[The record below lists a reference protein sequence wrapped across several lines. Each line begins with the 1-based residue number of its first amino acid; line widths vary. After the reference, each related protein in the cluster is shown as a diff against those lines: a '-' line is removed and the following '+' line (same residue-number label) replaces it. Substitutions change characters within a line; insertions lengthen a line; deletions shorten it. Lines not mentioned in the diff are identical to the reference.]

1 MEYALILVLLF
12 GFLPYILNS
21 LKCYQ
26 SDNPGISYIDKSIK
40 TQMFILSKNMVVLFF
55 AACIL
60 FCRNHSSL
68 NFCNKIL
75 VPLKI
80 ATASFIAIKILPNN
94 YSSHFQFAL
103 ESGIKN
109 YKKFSYC
116 YGRFFEILFLVIST
130 ISIGISVLSIQ
141 LYYLIENKYSVSFI
155 QTAKVLQE
163 IQKNIKVVDLDRTKF
178 ILENLNSCAYNSF
191 FLILVGIILTL
202 GFIFICEILYYI
214 EWKDI
219 KTANKNKSGILKV
232 NNDIFKK
239 RQFGIFGAVLLC
251 TDLIITYILYYKV
264 LSAVSY
270 SEIYRFSNIW
280 YYTTK
285 IIFILISIIV
295 MTETLKIIIKLIL
308 YYRHKRK
315 VIQAI
320 AKQEC
325 INQGKCTPEQEKYK
339 GYDFTSKLMDYQF
352 NVFRF
357 MFEPKILKNKPAT
370 IKNIKE
376 MIEYIDELKTCKI
389 CIFMGIPLISTN
401 NLLLSYKC
409 FKAQMKYCDI
419 TKNESVKNC

>member
-1 MEYALILVLLF
+1 MEYVLILVLLI

-21 LKCYQ
+21 FKCYQ

-163 IQKNIKVVDLDRTKF
+163 IQKNIKVVDLDKTKF

-232 NNDIFKK
+232 NNEIFKK

-264 LSAVSY
+264 LSAASY

-376 MIEYIDELKTCKI
+376 MIEYTDKLKTCKL

-419 TKNESVKNC
+419 AKNESAKNC

>member
-21 LKCYQ
+21 FKCYQ
-26 SDNPGISYIDKSIK
+26 SDNP
-40 TQMFILSKNMVVLFF
+40 
-55 AACIL
+55 ACIL

-202 GFIFICEILYYI
+202 GFIFVCEILYYI

-264 LSAVSY
+264 LSAASY

-376 MIEYIDELKTCKI
+376 MIEYTDGLKTCKI

>member
-1 MEYALILVLLF
+1 MEYVLILVLLM

-21 LKCYQ
+21 FKCYR
-26 SDNPGISYIDKSIK
+26 SDNSGISYIDKSIK

-60 FCRNHSSL
+60 FCRNHSNL

-130 ISIGISVLSIQ
+130 ISIGISVLGIQ
-141 LYYLIENKYSVSFI
+141 LYYLIENNYSVSFI

-202 GFIFICEILYYI
+202 GFIFVCEILYYI

-264 LSAVSY
+264 LSAASY

-376 MIEYIDELKTCKI
+376 MIEYTDELKTCKI

-409 FKAQMKYCDI
+409 FKAQMKYCNI

>member
-1 MEYALILVLLF
+1 M
-12 GFLPYILNS
+12 
-21 LKCYQ
+21 
-26 SDNPGISYIDKSIK
+26 
-40 TQMFILSKNMVVLFF
+40 
-55 AACIL
+55 
-60 FCRNHSSL
+60 
-68 NFCNKIL
+68 
-75 VPLKI
+75 
-80 ATASFIAIKILPNN
+80 
-94 YSSHFQFAL
+94 
-103 ESGIKN
+103 
-109 YKKFSYC
+109 
-116 YGRFFEILFLVIST
+116 
-130 ISIGISVLSIQ
+130 
-141 LYYLIENKYSVSFI
+141 
-155 QTAKVLQE
+155 QE

-264 LSAVSY
+264 LSAASY

-376 MIEYIDELKTCKI
+376 MIEYTDKLKTCKI

>member
-1 MEYALILVLLF
+1 M
-12 GFLPYILNS
+12 
-21 LKCYQ
+21 
-26 SDNPGISYIDKSIK
+26 
-40 TQMFILSKNMVVLFF
+40 
-55 AACIL
+55 
-60 FCRNHSSL
+60 
-68 NFCNKIL
+68 
-75 VPLKI
+75 
-80 ATASFIAIKILPNN
+80 
-94 YSSHFQFAL
+94 
-103 ESGIKN
+103 
-109 YKKFSYC
+109 
-116 YGRFFEILFLVIST
+116 
-130 ISIGISVLSIQ
+130 
-141 LYYLIENKYSVSFI
+141 
-155 QTAKVLQE
+155 
-163 IQKNIKVVDLDRTKF
+163 
-178 ILENLNSCAYNSF
+178 
-191 FLILVGIILTL
+191 
-202 GFIFICEILYYI
+202 
-214 EWKDI
+214 
-219 KTANKNKSGILKV
+219 
-232 NNDIFKK
+232 
-239 RQFGIFGAVLLC
+239 C

-376 MIEYIDELKTCKI
+376 MIEYTDELKICKI

>member
-1 MEYALILVLLF
+1 MEYALILVLVF
-12 GFLPYILNS
+12 GFLPFILNDFR
-21 LKCYQ
+21 CYK
-26 SDNPGISYIDKSIK
+26 SDNPGLSYIDKSIK

-55 AACIL
+55 AASIW
-60 FCRNHSSL
+60 FCRNHS
-68 NFCNKIL
+68 NIDFCNKIL

-80 ATASFIAIKILPNN
+80 ATALFITIKILPNN

-116 YGRFFEILFLVIST
+116 YGRFFEILFLVIS
-130 ISIGISVLSIQ
+130 IISVGASVLGIQ
-141 LYYLIENKYSVSFI
+141 LYYLAENKYDASLI
-155 QTAKVLQE
+155 QTTEILQE
-163 IQKNIKVVDLDRTKF
+163 IKNAARVVNINRTKF
-178 ILENLNSCAYNSF
+178 TLENLNSCAHSAL
-191 FLILVGIILTL
+191 FLVAMGVILTL
-202 GFIFICEILYYI
+202 GFIVICEIIYHI
-214 EWKDI
+214 EWRDI
-219 KTANKNKSGILKV
+219 KIANQNKSGILKI

-239 RQFGIFGAVLLC
+239 RQFGVFGALLLC
-251 TDLIITYILYYKV
+251 VDLIITYIFYYKV

-270 SEIYRFSNIW
+270 SEIYRVSNIW
-280 YYTTK
+280 YYMTN
-285 IIFILISIIV
+285 IILILISVVII
-295 MTETLKIIIKLIL
+295 TETLKIIIKLML

-370 IKNIKE
+370 IKNIKD
-376 MIEYIDELKTCKI
+376 MIEYADELKTCKI
-389 CIFMGIPLISTN
+389 CVFMGVPLISTN
-401 NLLLSYKC
+401 NLFLSYKC

-419 TKNESVKNC
+419 AKKESIKNC